1 MRGIVA
7 GVMVALLLAG
17 AAFGASSGGKEDEGR
32 EDEAGKMYVRGQEQ
46 LKEGDYQGALKSFRE
61 ASKRDKKNAEYL
73 NMVAYTQRK
82 TGDLAG
88 AFETYEKVLGMQP
101 DFPQAREYLGEAH
114 LQAVLHQLDVL
125 RGYGDEGKKEYD
137 MLVAALQEAATTL
150 TAGDVGQ
157 TTPVPDK
164 KSW

>member
-1 MRGIVA
+1 MRGIVT
-7 GVMVALLLAG
+7 GVMVALLVAG
-17 AAFGASSGGKEDEGR
+17 AAFGASSGGKKDEGR
-32 EDEAGKMYVRGQEQ
+32 EDEAAKMYQQGQVL
-46 LKEGDYQGALKSFRE
+46 LKDGDFQAALKSFRE
-61 ASKRDKKNAEYL
+61 ASKRDKKNPEYL

-88 AFETYEKVLGMQP
+88 AFETYEKVLGMKP

-114 LQAVLHQLDVL
+114 LQALLHQIDVL
-125 RGYGDEGKKEYD
+125 RGYGDDGKQEYD

-150 TAGDVGQ
+150 TAGNVGA

-164 KSW
+164 KPW